1 MKPLQSVA
9 MGLLVVALT
18 ARVHG
23 YDALP
28 DAVGWVLVLLG
39 IRRLRLSPVLGALAL
54 AALAVSVVVWW
65 PPVQDALDDLHP
77 SLWWAANLPQLAT
90 CALLCRELA
99 TRADAAGDRRATA
112 WLRTTTVL
120 VGVSA
125 LAPVL
130 AFSADASDDALAA
143 VYAGA
148 AGVVLLLIV
157 LLFSYAARPWAA
169 ARDDADAVATRSH
182 AS

>member
-28 DAVGWVLVLLG
+28 DFLGWLLVVLGV
-39 IRRLRLSPVLGALAL
+39 RRLRLSYILTAVAGL
-54 AALAVSVVVWW
+54 ALAVSLVVWW
-65 PPVQDALDDLHP
+65 PPVQESLDRLHP
-77 SLWWAANLPQLAT
+77 SLWWTATLPQLVA
-90 CALLCRELA
+90 CGLLCRELA
-99 TRADAAGDRRATA
+99 ALAHAAADLRAAA
-112 WLRTTTVL
+112 WLRTVAVL

-125 LAPVL
+125 VAPVV
-130 AFSADASDDALAA
+130 AFSAEASDDALAT
-143 VYAGA
+143 VYAAA

-169 ARDDADAVATRSH
+169 ALDTDEAATAAR